1 MEEPSIPAH
10 WRLPL
15 VALWI
20 SAALHLALIGLV
32 QIRPARQPAAPAP
45 VLSARLEPRTA
56 AIPKAPSRPSPPV
69 APAAREAPPRPSSP
83 PARATPS
90 GKPVPTVAAPQA
102 PAAPSPA
109 PAPSAQAPELPNNPD
124 APAQPGPSL
133 PVPLLANPVYYAARE
148 LDVQPHAL
156 EPIQPIYPS
165 GALDRGLSGTVLV
178 ELHLEADGAVSG
190 VKIVSADP
198 PGYFE
203 QSTLAA
209 FRHARFSV
217 AIRRGEPV
225 RCKIIVKVKY
235 DFDGQGEV
243 KSLGP

>member
-32 QIRPARQPAAPAP
+32 QIRPARLPAAPAP
-45 VLSARLEPRTA
+45 VLLARLEPRPA
-56 AIPKAPSRPSPPV
+56 AAPRPASLPSPPV
-69 APAAREAPPRPSSP
+69 ASAVRKAAPAETT
-83 PARATPS
+83 PAN
-90 GKPVPTVAAPQA
+90 KPVTPPPPTVAAPQ
-102 PAAPSPA
+102 PAPSPA
-109 PAPSAQAPELPNNPD
+109 PAAPAAQAAELPNNPD
-124 APAQPGPSL
+124 AEAKPGPSVA
-133 PVPLLANPVYYAARE
+133 VPLLANPVYYAARE

-156 EPIQPIYPS
+156 EPIQPIYPNS
-165 GALDRGLSGTVLV
+165 ALDRGLSGTVLV
-178 ELHLEADGAVSG
+178 ELHLEADGSVSK
-190 VKIVSADP
+190 VNIVSADP

-209 FRHARFSV
+209 FEHARFSA
-217 AIRRGEPV
+217 AIRHGEPV

-235 DFDGQGEV
+235 AFDGQGTV